1 MSVKEII
8 PTERIENK
16 ILLIRGQKIMLDRE
30 LAILYDVATRDLNK
44 AVSRN

>member
-16 ILLIRGQKIMLDRE
+16 ILIIRWQKVILDRE
-30 LAILYDVATRDLNK
+30 LAVLYDVATCDLNK
-44 AVSRN
+44 AVS